1 MTAVAT
7 SGPTRI
13 TVELPAEDYLV
24 LKVAAAA
31 GGRGAS
37 MSGLIRDLVH
47 EYVEQL
53 QDEVDVR
60 VVLERMADARPRLS
74 AQEVQTHLAAKRA
87 RTA

>member
-1 MTAVAT
+1 MTALAALE
-7 SGPTRI
+7 PTRI

-37 MSGLIRDLVH
+37 MSSLIRDLVH
-47 EYVEQL
+47 EYVERL

-74 AQEVQTHLAAKRA
+74 AQEAQTRLAAKRA
-87 RTA
+87 GTA